1 MDDPLDNMI
10 GINRTDSVG
19 EVVFSKSQI
28 GVIHIG
34 YEIFDLSSFP
44 DGNRGK
50 IFFRIPLLPAGK
62 HVDGLT
68 GDEVQ
73 DDQGVFAVTDR
84 FGMDFIDTDDF

>member
-10 GINRTDSVG
+10 GINRTDGIG

-44 DGNRGK
+44 DGIDEKYSSVSR
-50 IFFRIPLLPAGK
+50 FCLLGSMSM
-62 HVDGLT
+62 G
-68 GDEVQ
+68 
-73 DDQGVFAVTDR
+73 
-84 FGMDFIDTDDF
+84 